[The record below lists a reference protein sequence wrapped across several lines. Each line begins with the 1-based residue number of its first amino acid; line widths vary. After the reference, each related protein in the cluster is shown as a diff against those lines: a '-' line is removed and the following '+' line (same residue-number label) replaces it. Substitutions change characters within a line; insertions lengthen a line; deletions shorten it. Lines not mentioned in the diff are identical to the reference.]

1 MGMDFTQYISQ
12 NALILVPVLY
22 IIGIIIKNSDEIK
35 DKYIPAIL
43 LVIGILGAVGIM
55 GISVDSIIQ
64 GVLVTGVSVYTN
76 QLIKQTCKKEWRYK
90 ILEMRYMFP
99 RQTCILVWFISV
111 KFRTYVIYLQVKV
124 VI

>member
-76 QLIKQTCKKEWRYK
+76 QLIKQTCKKE
-90 ILEMRYMFP
+90 
-99 RQTCILVWFISV
+99 
-111 KFRTYVIYLQVKV
+111 
-124 VI
+124 